1 MEVDY
6 LSFNFLILSIWYS
19 YRASWTDSFAGH
31 KIQEEQNFKEQKY
44 KNKFAKGTEKDS
56 RKKLKTSWSVIFFL
70 QIGEHGHISDNW
82 E

>member
-44 KNKFAKGTEKDS
+44 KNICKRNRKGFEEEAQDF
-56 RKKLKTSWSVIFFL
+56 LECDFFL
-70 QIGEHGHISDNW
+70 QIGEHGHISVNW
-82 E
+82 G

>member
-31 KIQEEQNFKEQKY
+31 KIQEEQNFKEQNTKT
-44 KNKFAKGTEKDS
+44 FAKEQKRIRGRS
-56 RKKLKTSWSVIFFL
+56 
-70 QIGEHGHISDNW
+70 
-82 E
+82 